1 MKLPAL
7 ETFPLDLFKQYYFV
21 LFSYIYLTVSCQNVG
36 VGLGLG
42 IGLVP
47 FLELFYFL
55 DSIGIGLEKNFLIFR
70 FYLTLSE
77 RPTGAK
83 EEVKRPTRSRGLDF

>member
-1 MKLPAL
+1 MKLPGL

-21 LFSYIYLTVSCQNVG
+21 LFSYIYLTISCQNVG

-55 DSIGIGLEKNFLIFR
+55 DSIGIGVEKKLFNFLILF
-70 FYLTLSE
+70 
-77 RPTGAK
+77 
-83 EEVKRPTRSRGLDF
+83 DFI